1 MVGIASRYFAGRV
14 ALATVAAV
22 VLGLATGMDGTG
34 HVVMFGTIVL
44 GTAAA
49 AFALLAGLALGV
61 GDGDSVDREKAHDH
75 PASPTYWP
83 VMSAVG
89 MGVLMV
95 GLVTDSTLT
104 ILGVAILVVAAV
116 EWTASAWAERLSTDQ
131 AANAAH
137 RDQVLAPFEIPLYG
151 ALAIALPIL
160 LVSRVFLAASRNGAS
175 WIAIAVASVILAFG
189 FVLYN
194 FPNMRKAIV
203 ATILVLSG
211 IGVIVAGI
219 TSAAI
224 GEREFHPHV
233 EHDEG
238 GDEGHGDEGDEGH
251 ADDTS
256 EHSLGAP
263 VVVR

>member
-14 ALATVAAV
+14 ALATAAAV
-22 VLGLATGMDGTG
+22 VLGIATGMDGTG
-34 HVVMFGTIVL
+34 HVVMYGTIVL
-44 GTAAA
+44 GTAAV
-49 AFALLAGLALGV
+49 AFALLAGLALSV
-61 GDGDSVDREKAHDH
+61 GDGDSVDREKAHAH
-75 PASPTYWP
+75 PAAPTYWP
-83 VMSAVG
+83 VMSALG

-104 ILGVAILVVAAV
+104 ILGIAILVVAAV

-137 RDQVLAPFEIPLYG
+137 RDQMLAPFEIPLYG

-160 LVSRVFLAASRNGAS
+160 LLSRVFLASSRNGAS
-175 WIAIAVASVILAFG
+175 WIAIALSLVMLGFA
-189 FVLYN
+189 FVLYA
-194 FPNMRKAIV
+194 FPNMRRPIV

-233 EHDEG
+233 EHDD
-238 GDEGHGDEGDEGH
+238 GDEERSDEGDESH

-256 EHSLGAP
+256 EHSLDAP

>member
-22 VLGLATGMDGTG
+22 VLGVATGMDGTG
-34 HVVMFGTIVL
+34 NVVMFGTIVL

-49 AFALLAGLALGV
+49 AFALLAGLALSV

-75 PASPTYWP
+75 PAAPTYWP

-95 GLVTDSTLT
+95 GLITDSTLT
-104 ILGVAILVVAAV
+104 ILGIAILVVAAV

-137 RDQVLAPFEIPLYG
+137 RDQMLAPFEIPLYG

-160 LVSRVFLAASRNGAS
+160 LISRVFLAASRNGAS
-175 WIAIAVASVILAFG
+175 WIAIVVSSVILAFA
-189 FVLYN
+189 FVLYA
-194 FPNMRKAIV
+194 FPNMRRAIV
-203 ATILVLSG
+203 ATVLVLSG

-219 TSAAI
+219 TAAAI
-224 GEREFHPHV
+224 GEREFHHHE
-233 EHDEG
+233 EHHEDDE
-238 GDEGHGDEGDEGH
+238 HGDEDH
-251 ADDTS
+251 ADE

-263 VVVR
+263 VVMR